1 MIKTIRVKEKGLEK
15 MKRLLSSH
23 EFVVLL
29 ILLLISIVI
38 GFKNPLFFSASAL
51 FDIVR
56 GSIVYCIMGVG
67 VLTVLISGNVD
78 VSFVAIA
85 AMTSYSAHTMLLRM
99 NYSGGIGL
107 YLVIAIFLGLLAGL
121 FIAFITIQFN
131 LPIFYVSLGYQT
143 MWYGFNLF
151 FLGRTMNFDLPDG
164 LIGYYSRFLFRVK
177 DPVAGETGLHI
188 SVIYLI
194 IISIFIWW
202 LLKYTT
208 FGRGLYAM
216 GGNREVAIRAGF
228 KVNRITYLMLAL
240 TGSLAAIAGVIQS
253 AYSRF
258 FNPVLFMG
266 QELDV
271 IAAVVIGGTAITG
284 GRGSVIG
291 TILGVVLVQVLN
303 RGLIFMGVSAEWQ
316 RMVVG
321 LLLIIFV
328 SVPAITGKRQ
338 RQIAYSSAKKKQ

>member
-1 MIKTIRVKEKGLEK
+1 
-15 MKRLLSSH
+15 
-23 EFVVLL
+23 
-29 ILLLISIVI
+29 
-38 GFKNPLFFSASAL
+38 
-51 FDIVR
+51 
-56 GSIVYCIMGVG
+56 
-67 VLTVLISGNVD
+67 
-78 VSFVAIA
+78 
-85 AMTSYSAHTMLLRM
+85 MTSYSAHTMLLRM

>member
-1 MIKTIRVKEKGLEK
+1 
-15 MKRLLSSH
+15 MKKLLNSH
-23 EFVVLL
+23 EFMMFIIL
-29 ILLLISIVI
+29 IAVSIVI
-38 GFKNPLFFSASAL
+38 GLKNPLFFSASTI

-56 GSIVYCIMGVG
+56 GSLVYCIMGLG
-67 VLTVLISGNVD
+67 VLMVLISGNVD

-85 AMTSYSAHTMLLRM
+85 AMTSYSTHMLLLRLG
-99 NYSGGIGL
+99 YTGGMGL
-107 YLVIAIFLGLLAGL
+107 YLAIAILFGLLAGL
-121 FIAFITIQFN
+121 AMAFITTQFD

-143 MWYGFNLF
+143 LWYGFNLF
-151 FLGRTMNFDLPDG
+151 FIGRAMNFSLPQG
-164 LIGYYSRFLFRVK
+164 LVGYYSRFLIKVK

-188 SVIYLI
+188 SVIYLLI
-194 IISIFIWW
+194 IAIFVWW

-228 KVNRITYLMLAL
+228 NVRRITYLMLAL
-240 TGSLAAIAGVIQS
+240 NGALAAVAGVIQD
-253 AYSRF
+253 AYSRS

-266 QELDV
+266 QDLDV

-291 TILGVVLVQVLN
+291 TILGVLLIQILN
-303 RGLIFMGVSAEWQ
+303 RGLIFLGVSAEWQ

-321 LLLIIFV
+321 LVLIIFV
-328 SVPAITGKRQ
+328 SVPAVIERRQKRLK
-338 RQIAYSSAKKKQ
+338 YSPMEKEE